1 MRTLPL
7 HHTQEEVQC
16 KNQQYSDFQYY
27 LCVTPE
33 LTSQLLSMGEK
44 IEVLEPVELRKE
56 IKTRLLNSL
65 NHYNYE

>member
-1 MRTLPL
+1 
-7 HHTQEEVQC
+7 
-16 KNQQYSDFQYY
+16 
-27 LCVTPE
+27 
-33 LTSQLLSMGEK
+33 MGEK

>member
-7 HHTQEEVQC
+7 LHTQEEVQC